1 MYKFRA
7 LETSMAVAF
16 TFAVLTGPSTGLAQG
31 TPDIPP
37 PPAPTVPVEEAKK
50 DKEEPTSDSTKAE
63 ESNTAK
69 PPAAV
74 EPTAEETLIPAS
86 PGTTSASVEAPS
98 TREIALPAPAKNKKS
113 SRTSSSQSGAAGL
126 IGILSADGG
135 TVGTFRLGFGL
146 DMFGGS
152 SVFTNSDE
160 LTKVGA
166 TISVASSP
174 IEHLELWFNTK
185 AQSTTSNL
193 TNPNLLQAQGDFSFG
208 AKGYVDVA
216 PMVDVAAAAQLS
228 LLSGIGS
235 SSFDSA
241 IFRLSGIASF
251 DLSKT
256 EAKTP
261 VKIHVN
267 AGAVFDG
274 SNNLTDSELSQPE
287 RFALGISAY
296 NRAALGFAIEA
307 PVKYITPFLEYSL
320 EIPWNYF
327 ATPGIVLTSVD
338 NHSVSANA
346 LRVAQSATEI
356 TENTG
361 FARAAIPRT
370 MPQTLTPGLRV
381 TAVPNLS
388 VDLGVAIGLTP
399 EQAPGLPSVLPY
411 TVFMQA
417 AYAVDPFATAAA
429 PAGPPVTIPVIIPEV
444 KVVEA
449 PKKLGY
455 FMGRVSNVEGDKPL
469 KDVIVTTDRS
479 SPIASAKDGRFM
491 SHEIEPGPVKVTVQK
506 EGFKP
511 QTLDLTVVA
520 GQTIEADVKLEP
532 AIERGRLSGKIV
544 DADGQPLTGVQVQV
558 FGKQNTTL
566 KTDRDGLYQTLL
578 EVGNYRVVA
587 SDVEL
592 YKTGAAIVVQKE
604 PSTLN
609 FTLLRTDEKPVVKV
623 RKQKLSM
630 KKKVSFEEGSAELSS
645 KAKANLDYIVDALYN
660 NLAKKIR
667 VESHVDN
674 ANDEADNV
682 RITRAR
688 AQAVSNYL
696 ISKGISEDRI
706 SWEGVG
712 SKKPRVPNLTAR
724 GRKRNRRIEFH
735 IVE

>member
-7 LETSMAVAF
+7 LETSMA
-16 TFAVLTGPSTGLAQG
+16 FALCLVVTVGPSAALAQG

-37 PPAPTVPVEEAKK
+37 PPAPTAPA
-50 DKEEPTSDSTKAE
+50 AE
-63 ESNTAK
+63 EKVPAK
-69 PPAAV
+69 ETESGSSETPAAPESSATLAPPPAESV
-74 EPTAEETLIPAS
+74 IPSS
-86 PGTTSASVEAPS
+86 PGSTSASVEAPTTS
-98 TREIALPAPAKNKKS
+98 QVELPAASAPKKS
-113 SRTSSSQSGAAGL
+113 ARTASSQSGAAGL

-152 SVFTNSDE
+152 NVFTSSDE

-166 TISVASSP
+166 TLSVASSP

-193 TNPNLLQAQGDFSFG
+193 TNPNLLQAQGDFSLG
-208 AKGYVDVA
+208 AKGYVEVA
-216 PMVDVAAAAQLS
+216 PMVDLAAAAQVS
-228 LLSGIGS
+228 LLSGIGGS
-235 SSFDSA
+235 NFDSA
-241 IFRLSGIASF
+241 VFRLSGIASF

-256 EAKTP
+256 EAKAP

-267 AGAVFDG
+267 AGAIFDG
-274 SNNLTDSELSQPE
+274 SDNLTDSELSQPE
-287 RFALGISAY
+287 RFALGINAY

-320 EIPWNYF
+320 EIPWDYF

-346 LRVAQSATEI
+346 LRAAQDATEVV
-356 TENTG
+356 ESTG

-381 TAVPNLS
+381 TAVPNLAL
-388 VDLGVAIGLTP
+388 DLGVAIGLTP
-399 EQAPGLPSVLPY
+399 EQAPGVPSVLPY

-417 AYAVDPFATAAA
+417 SYAIDPFATAAA
-429 PAGPPVTIPVIIPEV
+429 PPGPPVTIPVIIPEV

-455 FMGRVSNVEGDKPL
+455 FMGQVTNVEGGKPL

-479 SPIASAKDGRFM
+479 SPVASAKDGRFM
-491 SHEIEPGPVKVTVQK
+491 SHEIEPGPVKVSVQK

-511 QTLDLTVVA
+511 QTIDLTVVA
-520 GQTIEADVKLEP
+520 GQTVEAAVKLEP
-532 AIERGRLSGKIV
+532 AIERGRLSGKVV
-544 DADGQPLTGVQVQV
+544 DADGQPLSGVQIQV
-558 FGKQNTTL
+558 FGKQNTKLT
-566 KTDRDGLYQTLL
+566 TDRDGLYQTLL
-578 EVGNYRVVA
+578 EVGDYRLIV
-587 SDVEL
+587 SDIEL
-592 YKTGAAIVVQKE
+592 YKTGASVSVKKG

-609 FTLLRTDEKPVVKV
+609 FTLLRTESSPVVKV

-630 KKKVSFEEGSAELSS
+630 KKKIEFEEGSADLSTE
-645 KAKANLDYIVDALYN
+645 AKAHLDYVVDALHN
-660 NLAKKIR
+660 NVAKKIR

-682 RITRAR
+682 RVTRAR
-688 AQAVSNYL
+688 AENIANYL
-696 ISKGISEDRI
+696 VSKGVADDRV

-712 SKKPRVPNLTAR
+712 SKRPRVPNLTAR